1 MSKSVRKWYVSEAL
15 VSYRRLLSVVDELT
29 LAEVTACLD
38 LESATQR
45 RRSVLDR
52 LISRAVRLA
61 EIELNRQLK
70 EKYHGTSLVEDPQH
84 R

>member
-1 MSKSVRKWYVSEAL
+1 MSKSGRKWYVSEAL

-52 LISRAVRLA
+52 LITKAVQ
-61 EIELNRQLK
+61 LNVIVLTK
-70 EKYHGTSLVEDPQH
+70 VLTEKYHGKST
-84 R
+84 

>member
-1 MSKSVRKWYVSEAL
+1 MSVRKWYISEAL
-15 VSYRRLLSVVDELT
+15 TSFVRLNEVLSGLT
-29 LAEVTACLD
+29 EEEVMACLD
-38 LESATQR
+38 LEAATQR

-61 EIELNRQLK
+61 EIKLNRQLK
-70 EKYHGTSLVEDPQH
+70 EKFHGTSLVEDPQH